1 MNDDSNQLSD
11 YLSKQ
16 SADGTRL
23 DDDQSFTIS
32 PEKAWEKVSV
42 HALPFPE
49 AWALELV
56 KAANLAGCSE
66 LSVTQTTEVTEFCLR
81 KNAGWNRDWLVE
93 VLVSFDGKVPR
104 EYFHVATAARVL
116 AKVLGNPYKLG
127 LGLDSL
133 IKWDG
138 ERLQVEDGHDG
149 LVKETL
155 RLSISN
161 KEGNQSSF
169 FGKLFKFEERGFMA
183 DIAKILHS
191 RAFCS
196 SVPVR
201 IDSRLIRGLHAHPEF
216 AVSRLSKPLFYFQTP
231 PSKILPPFRMEELA
245 PWEEIRRDAPIEL
258 KPPRGNSLAHIP
270 PHGDLGEVGAVA
282 LLSAFFSTKTRS
294 ASFLSNKN
302 KILALGPGN
311 RRSRL
316 VWLKDGVVVEQEFLW
331 EGAFAVL
338 IAASAEG
345 LKTDISGY
353 QLVKDDLYLS
363 RKDEV
368 VGSITREILSFLNA
382 NSLSNKQVVAVDTID
397 VVMNTIFGVVGLVFV
412 IPGLL
417 FFADLAYGS
426 SAARKLSKECEEGFR
441 DEFARFL
448 RELQDQGVAT
458 ST

>member
-1 MNDDSNQLSD
+1 M
-11 YLSKQ
+11 
-16 SADGTRL
+16 
-23 DDDQSFTIS
+23 
-32 PEKAWEKVSV
+32 

-161 KEGNQSSF
+161 KAGNQSSF